1 MGLIKKLLFVVLI
14 IVIAMFLLG
23 KIGDK
28 KDMGSINDTDT
39 LPVNNQTTTPSSNT
53 DTIIIPQTES
63 ALDITA
69 ADLDALESDL
79 KSMEFDDLG
88 GLDE

>member
-1 MGLIKKLLFVVLI
+1 
-14 IVIAMFLLG
+14 MFLLG